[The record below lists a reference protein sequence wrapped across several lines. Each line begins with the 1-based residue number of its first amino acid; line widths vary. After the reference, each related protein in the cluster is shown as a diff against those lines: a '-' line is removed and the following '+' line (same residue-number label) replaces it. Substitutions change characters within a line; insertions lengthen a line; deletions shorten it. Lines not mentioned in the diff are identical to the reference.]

1 MQSVPRLLIR
11 QLFLTVG
18 ERERERERDFY
29 TARTETKEQVR
40 RPADKPGVPART
52 KGGSARSAQSVRD
65 QKQGSWKLN
74 VFISMGGNI
83 LRSSGYGIDL

>member
-1 MQSVPRLLIR
+1 MQSAPRLLIR
-11 QLFLTVG
+11 QLFLNHWG
-18 ERERERERDFY
+18 ERERDFY

-52 KGGSARSAQSVRD
+52 KGGSARSVQSVRD
-65 QKQGSWKLN
+65 QKQGSWKRN

-83 LRSSGYGIDL
+83 LRSSG